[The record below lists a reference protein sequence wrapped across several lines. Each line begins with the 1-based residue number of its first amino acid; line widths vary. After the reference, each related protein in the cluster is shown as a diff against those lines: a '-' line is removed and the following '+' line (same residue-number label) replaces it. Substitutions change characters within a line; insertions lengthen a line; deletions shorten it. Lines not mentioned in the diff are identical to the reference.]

1 VLVPSDK
8 NLLAQI
14 SRLHAVSIHK
24 NSTPISQLPHRILSD
39 ELDPADALGT
49 APHLVIAPLF
59 LCTTPRHK
67 MITPYM
73 VPLLT
78 IILASLHFGETMTT
92 PAQYP

>member
-1 VLVPSDK
+1 
-8 NLLAQI
+8 
-14 SRLHAVSIHK
+14 
-24 NSTPISQLPHRILSD
+24 
-39 ELDPADALGT
+39 
-49 APHLVIAPLF
+49 
-59 LCTTPRHK
+59 